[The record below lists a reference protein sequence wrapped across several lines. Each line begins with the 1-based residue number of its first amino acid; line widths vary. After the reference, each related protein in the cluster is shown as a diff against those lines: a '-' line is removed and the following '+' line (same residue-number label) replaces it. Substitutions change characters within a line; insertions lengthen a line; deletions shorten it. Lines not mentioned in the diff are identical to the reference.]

1 MPAFINVS
9 TCLCMCI
16 YASQLYEKMGDL
28 GKRSS
33 SSSHVYLHCETL
45 AFGVIESYDNEDIM
59 LNYMTI
65 KEEEEKEEEEK
76 AIELKS
82 EKRKEKLFFLTKNSL
97 EKILLR
103 FFYQQTC
110 HVV

>member
-1 MPAFINVS
+1 MYVY
-9 TCLCMCI
+9 MW
-16 YASQLYEKMGDL
+16 SQLYEKMGDL

-33 SSSHVYLHCETL
+33 SNHVYLHCETL

-65 KEEEEKEEEEK
+65 NEEEKEEK

-82 EKRKEKLFFLTKNSL
+82 EKKERKLFLWRRIPLK
-97 EKILLR
+97 R
-103 FFYQQTC
+103 YC
-110 HVV
+110 